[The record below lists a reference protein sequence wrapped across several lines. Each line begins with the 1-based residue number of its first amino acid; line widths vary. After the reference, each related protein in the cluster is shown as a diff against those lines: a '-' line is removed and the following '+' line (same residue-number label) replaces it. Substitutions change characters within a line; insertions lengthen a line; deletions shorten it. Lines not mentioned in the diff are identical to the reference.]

1 LEKKPIKLRKI
12 IAIGFNK
19 SKSDLKLWQI
29 FRIYFS
35 LLFRKLTQWSS
46 TNNLHLAES
55 QNIISKRDLVQLK
68 FRRLIYEN
76 KENKLKFE
84 YLNKKK

>member
-1 LEKKPIKLRKI
+1 
-12 IAIGFNK
+12 
-19 SKSDLKLWQI
+19 
-29 FRIYFS
+29 
-35 LLFRKLTQWSS
+35 
-46 TNNLHLAES
+46 LAES